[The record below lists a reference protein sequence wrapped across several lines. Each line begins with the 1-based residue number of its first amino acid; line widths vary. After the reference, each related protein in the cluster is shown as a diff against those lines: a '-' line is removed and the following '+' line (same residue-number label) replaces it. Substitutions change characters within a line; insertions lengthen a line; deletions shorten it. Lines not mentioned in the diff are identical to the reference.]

1 MSKSLFEIFHTAQ
14 AVRDFSELELI
25 HIASELSIRN
35 KDLNVTGVLYYRD
48 REFFQIL
55 EGEKKVLDDIIKNI
69 DDPSKHGTFHSIWQ
83 GDIEQ
88 RAFHNWGLC
97 PYLSEAIN
105 NSDFVAKRNG
115 LVSTSVELFS
125 EIIPASVSR

>member
-1 MSKSLFEIFHTAQ
+1 MTKSLYEIFHTAQ

-25 HIASELSIRN
+25 HMASEMTIRN
-35 KDLNVTGVLYYRD
+35 KALNITGVLYYSD

-69 DDPSKHGTFHSIWQ
+69 DDPSKHGKFHYIWQ

-88 RAFHNWGLC
+88 RAFYNWGLC
-97 PYLSEAIN
+97 PYLSEAIS
-105 NSDFVAKRNG
+105 NSGFVARRNG
-115 LVSTSVELFS
+115 LVSTAVELFS
-125 EIIPASVSR
+125 EIIPASVTR